1 MKKHTKRRH
10 RGVILT
16 LKGLDKLQTALSTAE
31 LNENAEN
38 RFTLEELGD
47 RMKLAL
53 HTVSKIMGRKEVV
66 DRGSLQKAFSAFGLE
81 LVKSDYRQP
90 TEFED
95 LEVRSCNSQQR
106 DWGEVPDVS
115 IFYNRSTELLQLRQ
129 WMLEERCRLVA
140 LLGIGGIGKST
151 LAVKLGLQVQ
161 SEFDVVVWRSLHSSP
176 PIEDKLTNILQFLL
190 RSARKEVLIPDNF
203 DGKLSKLIEC
213 LSLNRCLIILDN
225 AETILSSGGQTGLCR
240 AGYEGYAQLIKTI
253 AEVPHNSCV
262 ILTSTEKPREIA
274 LLEGEATKVKSLQ
287 VKGLH
292 AESGRLL
299 FEQKGQFTGTEQ
311 QWQKLIEYY
320 GGNPLALKMVAA
332 ATLELFNGR
341 ISDVLECIEQ
351 GAFMFDDIRSLL
363 ERQFNRLSAA
373 EQEVMYWL
381 AINREPISLTSLTSD
396 IIETLKRRQLL
407 QTIKSLLQRSLIEKS
422 GEQFFLQPVVM
433 EYIIQQLEI
442 SDYVETQLIPSL
454 PKNINL
460 LLGNTYETVH

>member
-1 MKKHTKRRH
+1 M
-10 RGVILT
+10 
-16 LKGLDKLQTALSTAE
+16 
-31 LNENAEN
+31 
-38 RFTLEELGD
+38 
-47 RMKLAL
+47 
-53 HTVSKIMGRKEVV
+53 
-66 DRGSLQKAFSAFGLE
+66 
-81 LVKSDYRQP
+81 
-90 TEFED
+90 
-95 LEVRSCNSQQR
+95 
-106 DWGEVPDVS
+106 
-115 IFYNRSTELLQLRQ
+115 
-129 WMLEERCRLVA
+129 
-140 LLGIGGIGKST
+140 
-151 LAVKLGLQVQ
+151 
-161 SEFDVVVWRSLHSSP
+161 
-176 PIEDKLTNILQFLL
+176 
-190 RSARKEVLIPDNF
+190 
-203 DGKLSKLIEC
+203 
-213 LSLNRCLIILDN
+213 
-225 AETILSSGGQTGLCR
+225 
-240 AGYEGYAQLIKTI
+240 
-253 AEVPHNSCV
+253 
-262 ILTSTEKPREIA
+262 
-274 LLEGEATKVKSLQ
+274 Q

-381 AINREPISLTSLTSD
+381 AIKQEAVSLSYLTSD

-442 SDYVETQLIPSL
+442 SDYVETQLSPSL